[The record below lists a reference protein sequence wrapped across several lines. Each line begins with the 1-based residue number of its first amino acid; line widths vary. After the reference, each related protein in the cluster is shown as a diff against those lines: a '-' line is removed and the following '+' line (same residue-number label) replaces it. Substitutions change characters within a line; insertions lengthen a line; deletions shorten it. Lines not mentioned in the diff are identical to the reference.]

1 MRNSWQ
7 EKLRLFWLHSIPLIT
22 TLVLMFLFIM
32 PINSIEWGYL
42 RPNVGLIC
50 VYYWTLKR
58 GYILSYFSAFLIG
71 LLLDVYSSSP
81 LGMNAFLM
89 MLTVFATTWLAHYF
103 QNSSFGVGWFIFALT
118 AIGIIVL
125 KWVMLMIYFGRLIPL
140 NEAMLNYLSTVM
152 FYPFI
157 ASINVWAQKFLPQE
171 RISE

>member
-7 EKLRLFWLHSIPLIT
+7 EKLRLFGLRSIPLVV

-58 GYILSYFSAFLIG
+58 GYIFSYFSAFIIG

-81 LGMNAFLM
+81 LGMNTFLM
-89 MLTVFATTWLAHYF
+89 MLTVVVTTWLAHYF
-103 QNSSFGVGWFIFALT
+103 QNSSFGGGWFIFTLT
-118 AIGIIVL
+118 ALGIILL
-125 KWVMLMIYFGRLIPL
+125 KWLMLMIYFGRLISL
-140 NEAMLNYLSTVM
+140 NEALLNYLSTAL
-152 FYPFI
+152 FYPLI